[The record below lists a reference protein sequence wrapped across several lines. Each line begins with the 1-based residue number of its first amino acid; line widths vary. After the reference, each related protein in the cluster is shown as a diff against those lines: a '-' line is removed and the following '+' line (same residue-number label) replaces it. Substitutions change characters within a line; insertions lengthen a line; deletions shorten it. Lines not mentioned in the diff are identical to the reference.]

1 MFDFQWYLYSFNCNY
16 MAFVIMKSM
25 KQGVGIDRAKPATKK
40 KKKKKEKRMQ
50 TKCH

>member
-1 MFDFQWYLYSFNCNY
+1 

-40 KKKKKEKRMQ
+40 KKKKERKKNANKMSL
-50 TKCH
+50 TTTAI